1 MGIPNKTKLLIIE
14 APEQEAEIDF
24 LHHKLAVTVTVTPTG
39 IEITAKKFSDDAY
52 QWQEGTATID
62 L

>member
-1 MGIPNKTKLLIIE
+1 MGIFHKANLLIIE
-14 APEQEAEIDF
+14 APEQKAEIDF
-24 LHHKLAVTVTVTPTG
+24 LEHKISVTVTVTPTG
-39 IEITAKKFSDDAY
+39 IEITAKKYSDDAY

>member
-1 MGIPNKTKLLIIE
+1 MDIFNKVKRFTIE
-14 APEQEAEIDF
+14 APDQEAEIDF
-24 LHHKLAVTVTVTPTG
+24 LEHKVSVTVTLTPTG
-39 IEITAKKFSDDAY
+39 IEITAKKYSDDAY